1 MSLQNESLN
10 FELFTKLPSPPSS
23 SLLTPFVAVS
33 PLVRPL
39 AAHTPRPGQNRL
51 LRPGIAPNRSLLAS
65 RAAATRPVASP
76 RDTPPNAVAA
86 LDVGAARVAAPLP
99 TLLLKPSSPFHD
111 ANFDFPSSARHFP
124 EPNPP
129 LRRSER
135 ASSPAMVVAA
145 PAPTEPLLC
154 PYSAQ
159 ISTPTTLSSSFRSL
173 LARPPPSRLAIAPPG
188 APPPRH
194 CGLNSELHAEPPP

>member
-1 MSLQNESLN
+1 M
-10 FELFTKLPSPPSS
+10 FLP
-23 SLLTPFVAVS
+23 VEQ
-33 PLVRPL
+33 RP
-39 AAHTPRPGQNRL
+39 
-51 LRPGIAPNRSLLAS
+51 
-65 RAAATRPVASP
+65 PVAIFSSAWP
-76 RDTPPNAVAA
+76 
-86 LDVGAARVAAPLP
+86 RVAAPLP
-99 TLLLKPSSPFHD
+99 SPALKPSSPVHD

-135 ASSPAMVVAA
+135 ASSPAMVVDA
-145 PAPTEPLLC
+145 PAPAEPLLC

-173 LARPPPSRLAIAPPG
+173 LARPPPPRLAIAPPG